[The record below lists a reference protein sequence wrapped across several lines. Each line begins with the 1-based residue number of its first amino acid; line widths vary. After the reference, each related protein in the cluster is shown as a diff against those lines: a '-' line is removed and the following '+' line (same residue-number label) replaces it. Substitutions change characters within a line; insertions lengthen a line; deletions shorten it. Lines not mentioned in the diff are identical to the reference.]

1 MGVLYVGMG
10 CLLERIPGP
19 GRLLG
24 DAATATTEMTGCIMY
39 LPFPVSRIDRSPSKS
54 KRMAGGK
61 VFFAGSFY
69 LLQSCLAQDVGQAI
83 F

>member
-10 CLLERIPGP
+10 CLLERVPGT

-24 DAATATTEMTGCIMY
+24 DASTATTEMTGFIMY
-39 LPFPVSRIDRSPSKS
+39 LPFPASRIGRSP
-54 KRMAGGK
+54 
-61 VFFAGSFY
+61 Y
-69 LLQSCLAQDVGQAI
+69 LLQACFAQDVGQAI